1 MLSGGLYVLP
11 QYLRTIQTY
20 NATQTGCF
28 YFIDGLASLVGY
40 YLMIKLSPH
49 FGLLFSNSAAL
60 ILFIIG
66 NFGFVHMLTGDT
78 PGATICIFLVLHG
91 VSTGML
97 IPGIG
102 MLILPAIDLRF
113 ISFGA
118 AIYLFFRSLGASIG
132 VSAVL
137 VLLDIRQTLHS
148 SRLLDTANQLN
159 PQLAQALRAI
169 TGVVRS
175 RGIAI
180 NGSSLGTDQIFSGLV
195 NTQAR
200 LLSFIDV
207 FWVLQILG
215 LAGILL
221 LLISTS
227 ESTGVS
233 NVSDVHHTSVAIHT

>member
-1 MLSGGLYVLP
+1 
-11 QYLRTIQTY
+11 
-20 NATQTGCF
+20 
-28 YFIDGLASLVGY
+28 
-40 YLMIKLSPH
+40 
-49 FGLLFSNSAAL
+49 
-60 ILFIIG
+60 
-66 NFGFVHMLTGDT
+66 
-78 PGATICIFLVLHG
+78 
-91 VSTGML
+91 ML
-97 IPGIG
+97 IPGVG

-118 AIYLFFRSLGASIG
+118 AIYLFFRSFGASIG

-159 PQLAQALRAI
+159 PRLAQALGAI
-169 TGVVRS
+169 TGVVHR
-175 RGIAI
+175 RGIGI
-180 NGSSLGTDQIFSGLV
+180 NNSPLGAYQLFSGMV

-215 LAGILL
+215 LVGILL
-221 LLISTS
+221 LLISRS

-233 NVSDVHHTSVAIHT
+233 NVSDVDHTSVAIHT

>member
-1 MLSGGLYVLP
+1 
-11 QYLRTIQTY
+11 
-20 NATQTGCF
+20 
-28 YFIDGLASLVGY
+28 
-40 YLMIKLSPH
+40 
-49 FGLLFSNSAAL
+49 
-60 ILFIIG
+60 
-66 NFGFVHMLTGDT
+66 
-78 PGATICIFLVLHG
+78 
-91 VSTGML
+91 ML

-118 AIYLFFRSLGASIG
+118 AIYLFFRSFGASIG

-159 PQLAQALRAI
+159 PRLAQALRAI
-169 TGVVRS
+169 TGVVQS

-180 NGSSLGTDQIFSGLV
+180 NSSSLGADQLFSGLV

-215 LAGILL
+215 LVGILL
-221 LLISTS
+221 LLISRS

-233 NVSDVHHTSVAIHT
+233 NVSDVDHTSVAINTKMALVNKGAPEYVNGAKQKERMTCKCPACRGRKIATDCGPSVSGKQRCFRCRDQLRIALVETSRLSNQHSVLLNSIQYWSLQSRNQ

>member
-1 MLSGGLYVLP
+1 
-11 QYLRTIQTY
+11 
-20 NATQTGCF
+20 
-28 YFIDGLASLVGY
+28 
-40 YLMIKLSPH
+40 
-49 FGLLFSNSAAL
+49 
-60 ILFIIG
+60 
-66 NFGFVHMLTGDT
+66 
-78 PGATICIFLVLHG
+78 
-91 VSTGML
+91 ML

-159 PQLAQALRAI
+159 PRLARALGAI
-169 TGVVRS
+169 TGVVHS
-175 RGIAI
+175 RGIGI
-180 NGSSLGTDQIFSGLV
+180 NNSSLAAYQLFSGMV

-207 FWVLQILG
+207 FWALQILG

-221 LLISTS
+221 LLFSTA

-233 NVSDVHHTSVAIHT
+233 RRSHFSSHQHLNGAS